1 MIYLQIIYHPL
12 LYINGMFAKSLTG
25 LLNEIMK
32 FITVKTLLGLMVLVG
47 IWMYYNYSY
56 VNKYVPFEK
65 MEGAVSPQQQPNKKP
80 DEKNDVVPAPSS
92 DASAGY
98 SVQEVAS
105 PADLFPVDE
114 NSKWAALNPNAT
126 KNGEVASPDL
136 LKAGYHIGLDTI
148 GQSLRNASLDLRP
161 DPVIPKAD
169 VGPWNQ
175 STIETS
181 YPRDAKEIGEKK

>member
-1 MIYLQIIYHPL
+1 
-12 LYINGMFAKSLTG
+12 MFAKSLTG
-25 LLNEIMK
+25 LFNEIMK
-32 FITVKTLLGLMVLVG
+32 FITMKNLLVLLVLVG

-56 VNKYVPFEK
+56 VSKYMPFEK
-65 MEGAVSPQQQPNKKP
+65 MEGGVKAESQPNKKP
-80 DEKNDVVPAPSS
+80 EEDKEVVPAQANA
-92 DASAGY
+92 ASAGY
-98 SVQEVAS
+98 SMQEVAS

-114 NSKWAALNPNAT
+114 NSKWAALNPVAA

-148 GQSLRNASLDLRP
+148 GQSLRNASWDLRP

-175 STIETS
+175 STIES
-181 YPRDAKEIGEKK
+181 SQPRDANEIGERK